1 METTMIRCLS
11 AVRRLVATPVLML
24 SMAIS
29 LGLAAC
35 ATPSAPTSVYTPPPT
50 VLVEAWA
57 GAAEEIT
64 TDRVMTFYRAY
75 GGGANRLGAWLSPTP
90 PTSREVVRQSLALP
104 PENTAESYS
113 VVTVPAGTR
122 MKVGIAAPAFGQPGG
137 GRQVQLLQLIPP
149 DSLSEPIPL
158 P

>member
-1 METTMIRCLS
+1 MNTEIIRTLS
-11 AVRRLVATPVLML
+11 AARRLVATPVLML
-24 SMAIS
+24 SMAIT

-35 ATPSAPTSVYTPPPT
+35 ATPSTPTTVYAPPPA

-57 GAAEEIT
+57 GPVEEVT

-90 PTSREVVRQSLALP
+90 PTSREVVRRSLALP
-104 PENTAESYS
+104 PENTAEQYV

-149 DSLSEPIPL
+149 DSFSEPIPL